1 MSIRKDYVR
10 PIDFKQ
16 GRVDMT
22 HGAGGRAS
30 AQLIDEL
37 FARAFDNDYLR
48 QGHDGALLP
57 LPGSGRLV
65 VATDGHVISPLF
77 FPGGDIG
84 ALAVHGTVNDVA
96 MSGAMPLYLT
106 ASFIIEEGF
115 ALAEL
120 RRIVESMAGGGA
132 RGGGSHRHR
141 RHQGGGAGQG
151 RRRVHQHHR
160 RRRSA
165 AGAVH

>member
-1 MSIRKDYVR
+1 MRIHKDYVR

-120 RRIVESMAGGGA
+120 RRIVESMAAAASAAALTSVSSAIGMPSDVNGA
-132 RGGGSHRHR
+132 
-141 RHQGGGAGQG
+141 
-151 RRRVHQHHR
+151 
-160 RRRSA
+160 RRSA
-165 AGAVH
+165 SCQPGFGVRSRRP

>member
-84 ALAVHGTVNDVA
+84 SLAVHGTINDVA
-96 MSGAMPLYLT
+96 MAGARPLYLS
-106 ASFIIEEGF
+106 ASFIIESWTISS
-115 ALAEL
+115 ADSSL
-120 RRIVESMAGGGA
+120 RTANIACLKA
-132 RGGGSHRHR
+132 
-141 RHQGGGAGQG
+141 
-151 RRRVHQHHR
+151 
-160 RRRSA
+160 RRSDVA
-165 AGAVH
+165 RKSDSSRWLARVRFLGVVGMGDIPR